1 MEDLL
6 DWGDYLL
13 LDVDE
18 VLFIGPW
25 IDKLYLFSLF
35 FDDFSWCL
43 KHEQKKQYFFIF

>member
-18 VLFIGPW
+18 VLSIADREL
-25 IDKLYLFSLF
+25 IN
-35 FDDFSWCL
+35 C
-43 KHEQKKQYFFIF
+43 I